1 MLPVLSSLEEHTA
14 TQEICSLLL
23 SKIHNH
29 GSNKTE
35 HVPAST
41 PATTTMTNA
50 QPTQSQ
56 STDPITFSAEETTAL
71 LQMIEEVQQSA
82 SLVRSEQRLT
92 LSSSKKTSNPT
103 KIKSSSKHFR
113 YRRMSAFDHER
124 EMDSQ
129 TEAIGYDLDSSTV
142 KHVQHF
148 TGMVD
153 HDGVRNSSA
162 HVIARLKHAVKH
174 TIMLAHLKK
183 GFSKE
188 MIAMMKQQKSEGSH
202 ELHQDLD
209 NIDEWSD
216 FNIFHLL
223 ETFNGDRHLTVR
235 SISVEILERR
245 HGLLSKMSVNRRT
258 FLNYVNKVSMI
269 KNIVTCM
276 VVIVVGVHCL
286 MY

>member
-1 MLPVLSSLEEHTA
+1 MLSSLEEHTA
-14 TQEICSLLL
+14 TQEMCSLLL

-41 PATTTMTNA
+41 PATTTMANA
-50 QPTQSQ
+50 QPTQS
-56 STDPITFSAEETTAL
+56 STDTITFSAEETTAL

-92 LSSSKKTSNPT
+92 LSSSKTKSNPT

-113 YRRMSAFDHER
+113 YRRMSAFDHEK

-148 TGMVD
+148 TGMMD

-162 HVIARLKHAVKH
+162 HVISRLKHAVKH

-188 MIAMMKQQKSEGSH
+188 MITMMKQQKSEGSH

-209 NIDEWSD
+209 NIDEWSN

-223 ETFNGDRHLTVR
+223 ETFDGDRHLTVR

-245 HGLLSKMSVNRRT
+245 HGLLSTMSVNRRT
-258 FLNYVNKVSMI
+258 FLNYVNKVSMT

-276 VVIVVGVHCL
+276 VVIVVGVHSL